1 MDKTFREFQLQKELK
16 DLEREK
22 YPSDQDLERIKEIN
36 EELVGLRANKQDKQL
51 VQDQSIPDID
61 YNDIEDINL
70 PDQRLDQLIES
81 IDPNTVDLYTLKVL
95 KKAVRL
101 KTERQKVKKDLIKLK
116 EQEIVNEAELDEL
129 KKEKNFMQ
137 GKKNSDGIIP
147 FRENVYQKRL
157 KEATTRGQRF
167 KLKLVKAQTKMHNAG
182 IIIPRKIN
190 SATKVIGEI
199 SNSLG
204 ELGNQFNA
212 QSGYKEPKGKKKSKQ
227 SEEFD
232 INSDYGFNTKSIF
245 NAKKTDW

>member
-1 MDKTFREFQLQKELK
+1 MDKTFRVYQLQQELK
-16 DLEREK
+16 ALEREK
-22 YPSDQDLERIKEIN
+22 YPSDQDLERIKEIK
-36 EELVGLRANKQDKQL
+36 EELAGLRAKNHQEQL
-51 VQDQSIPDID
+51 VQDKSIPDID
-61 YNDIEDINL
+61 YNDIQDIEL

-101 KTERQKVKKDLIKLK
+101 KTERQKVKKELIKLK
-116 EQEIVNEAELDEL
+116 EQEIVNEAELEEL

-137 GKKNSDGIIP
+137 GKKNKDGTIP

-167 KLKLVKAQTKMHNAG
+167 KLKLLKAQTKMHNAG

-204 ELGNQFNA
+204 EMGNQFNA

-232 INSDYGFNTKSIF
+232 INSDFGFSIKKVF
-245 NAKKTDW
+245 NSKNNLQ

>member
-1 MDKTFREFQLQKELK
+1 MDKTFRVYQLQQELK
-16 DLEREK
+16 ALEREK
-22 YPSDQDLERIKEIN
+22 YPSDQDLERIKEIK
-36 EELVGLRANKQDKQL
+36 EELAGLRAKNHQEQL
-51 VQDQSIPDID
+51 VQDKSIPDID
-61 YNDIEDINL
+61 YNDIQDIEL

-101 KTERQKVKKDLIKLK
+101 KTERQKVKK
-116 EQEIVNEAELDEL
+116 
-129 KKEKNFMQ
+129 EKNFMQ
-137 GKKNSDGIIP
+137 GKKNKDGTIP

-167 KLKLVKAQTKMHNAG
+167 KLKLLKAQTKMHNAG

-204 ELGNQFNA
+204 EMGNQFNA

-232 INSDYGFNTKSIF
+232 INSDFGFSIKKVF
-245 NAKKTDW
+245 NSKNNLQ

>member
-16 DLEREK
+16 DLEKEK

-36 EELVGLRANKQDKQL
+36 EELAGLRANKQDKQL

-61 YNDIEDINL
+61 YNEIEDIEL

-101 KTERQKVKKDLIKLK
+101 KTERQKVKKELIKLK
-116 EQEIVNEAELDEL
+116 EQEIVNEAELEEL

-137 GKKNSDGIIP
+137 GKKNKDGTIP

-157 KEATTRGQRF
+157 KEATTRGQQF

-204 ELGNQFNA
+204 EMGDQFNA

-232 INSDYGFNTKSIF
+232 INSDYGFSVDKIF
-245 NAKKTDW
+245 NAKKTGW